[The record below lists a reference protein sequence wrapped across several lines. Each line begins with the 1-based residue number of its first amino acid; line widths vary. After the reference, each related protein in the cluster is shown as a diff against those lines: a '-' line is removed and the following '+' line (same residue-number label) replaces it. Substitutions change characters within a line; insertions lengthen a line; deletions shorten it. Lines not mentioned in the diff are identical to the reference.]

1 MAFKISEI
9 NPEHW
14 RQLDELFQ
22 AAVELDPRQRPGFI
36 AAACSGDPILREEI
50 EALLRSDADDWNFL
64 EESALQLAAPFVAD
78 DQPQLVSG
86 DQLGDYTIQ
95 NLIGRGGMGEVYLA
109 KDRVL
114 NRRIALKILPRSE
127 EHTSELQ
134 SPYDLV

>member
-64 EESALQLAAPFVAD
+64 EESALQLAGPFVAD

-95 NLIGRGGMGEVYLA
+95 NLIGRGGVGGGCLGE
-109 KDRVL
+109 DTVL
-114 NRRIALKILPRSE
+114 QRRSGLK
-127 EHTSELQ
+127 TSPAE
-134 SPYDLV
+134 